1 MILSRDLLGW
11 NKGGKKI
18 HNSDCNQAEVRRRR
32 NDPAEIFSVIA
43 KSVNILYNIN
53 YYLHSHIVSKNKTNF
68 NFQKSVQGRIFSKIF
83 LSGEKYEFI
92 AVKSRLLGSKKKRFK
107 NFVF

>member
-1 MILSRDLLGW
+1 MILSRDLLGR

-18 HNSDCNQAEVRRRR
+18 HNSDCKQAEVRRRR

-43 KSVNILYNIN
+43 KSVNILYIN

-68 NFQKSVQGRIFSKIF
+68 NFQKTVQGRIFSKIF
-83 LSGEKYEFI
+83 LSGERYEFI
-92 AVKSRLLGSKKKRFK
+92 AVKSRLLGSKKKRFT